1 MKITGQSIPDASL
14 TAPVILFRWMDVRFE
29 DSGYPVMSTVLRVS
43 DIVDEGLGDS
53 PSSLTGRAAGF
64 LWVLVDLVDYNTK

>member
-1 MKITGQSIPDASL
+1 
-14 TAPVILFRWMDVRFE
+14 MDVRVE

-53 PSSLTGRAAGF
+53 PKVVR
-64 LWVLVDLVDYNTK
+64 